1 MPDGKILLVDDDVG
15 VRLAVGLALTKA
27 GYEVVE
33 AGDGEEAIRLIE
45 KDQNGL
51 NVVTII
57 CDLQMPGLD
66 GSRTME
72 YFQTHHPSIPL
83 IILTGVA
90 DAVLTEV
97 LQKRGMIE
105 YLHKPVST
113 SKLLETVRRAAHLC
127 ALRKSQG

>member
-1 MPDGKILLVDDDVG
+1 MSQGKILLVDDDVG

-27 GYEVVE
+27 GYEVAE

-45 KDQNGL
+45 KDQNGS

-57 CDLQMPGLD
+57 CDLQMPGLG

-83 IILTGVA
+83 IILTGA
-90 DAVLTEV
+90 PDAVLTEV

-105 YLHKPVST
+105 YLCKPVST
-113 SKLLETVRRAAHLC
+113 NKLLETVRRAAHLC
-127 ALRKSQG
+127 AVRKSQG

>member
-1 MPDGKILLVDDDVG
+1 MPEGRILLVDDDVG
-15 VRLAVGLALTKA
+15 VRLTVGLALTKA

-33 AGDGEEAIRLIE
+33 ASNGEEAIRLIE
-45 KDQNGL
+45 KDQKGS

-83 IILTGVA
+83 VILTGVP
-90 DAVLTEV
+90 DAALTDVLM
-97 LQKRGMIE
+97 KRGMTE
-105 YLHKPVST
+105 YLCKPVST
-113 SKLLETVRRAAHLC
+113 NKLLETVRLASRLC
-127 ALRKSQG
+127 GLRKSQG

>member
-1 MPDGKILLVDDDVG
+1 MSQGKILLVDDDVG

-45 KDQNGL
+45 KDQNGS

-66 GSRTME
+66 GSQTME

-83 IILTGVA
+83 IILTGAPV
-90 DAVLTEV
+90 AVLTEV

-105 YLHKPVST
+105 YLCKPVST
-113 SKLLETVRRAAHLC
+113 NKLLETVRRAVHLC

>member
-1 MPDGKILLVDDDVG
+1 MSQGKILLVDDDMG

-45 KDQNGL
+45 KDQKGS

-66 GSRTME
+66 GSRAME
-72 YFQTHHPSIPL
+72 YFQAHHPSIPL
-83 IILTGVA
+83 VVLSGA
-90 DAVLTEV
+90 PDAVLTEV
-97 LQKRGMIE
+97 LQKRGVTE
-105 YLHKPVST
+105 YLCKPVST
-113 SKLLETVRRAAHLC
+113 NKLLETVRRAAHLC